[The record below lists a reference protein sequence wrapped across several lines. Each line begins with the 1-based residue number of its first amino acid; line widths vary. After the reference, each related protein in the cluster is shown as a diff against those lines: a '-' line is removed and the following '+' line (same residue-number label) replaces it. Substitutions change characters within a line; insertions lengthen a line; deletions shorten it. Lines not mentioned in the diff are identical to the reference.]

1 MYKVIKVKLN
11 KCLEEDMAGV
21 AVAVEAAIWVA
32 VVVEAAIWAVVA
44 AAIWVAVAVEAAIW
58 AVAAAAV
65 EATGLG
71 ATGV

>member
-11 KCLEEDMAGV
+11 KCLEEDMAEAAAAIWV

-32 VVVEAAIWAVVA
+32 VV
-44 AAIWVAVAVEAAIW
+44 VEAAIW

>member
-11 KCLEEDMAGV
+11 KCLEEDMAEAAAAIWV

-32 VVVEAAIWAVVA
+32 VVVEAAIWAV
-44 AAIWVAVAVEAAIW
+44 VAVAVEAAIW

>member
-11 KCLEEDMAGV
+11 KCLEEDMAEAAAAIWV

-32 VVVEAAIWAVVA
+32 VGVEAAIWAV
-44 AAIWVAVAVEAAIW
+44 VAVAVEAAIW

>member
-11 KCLEEDMAGV
+11 KCLEEDMAEAAAAIWV

-32 VVVEAAIWAVVA
+32 VVVEAAIWAVA
-44 AAIWVAVAVEAAIW
+44 AAAVEATM
-58 AVAAAAV
+58 AAAVV

>member
-11 KCLEEDMAGV
+11 KCLEEDMA
-21 AVAVEAAIWVA
+21 EA
-32 VVVEAAIWAVVA
+32 A

-71 ATGV
+71 ATGVYIMLVG

>member
-11 KCLEEDMAGV
+11 KCLEEDMA
-21 AVAVEAAIWVA
+21 EA
-32 VVVEAAIWAVVA
+32 A